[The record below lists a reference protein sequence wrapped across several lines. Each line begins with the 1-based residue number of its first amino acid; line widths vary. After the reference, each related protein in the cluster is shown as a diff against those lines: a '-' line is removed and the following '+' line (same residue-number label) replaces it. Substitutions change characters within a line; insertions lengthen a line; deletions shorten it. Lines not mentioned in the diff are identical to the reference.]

1 MERSKRTLFK
11 GPLLPPSASSKS
23 WSSSHARLSKGD
35 LTLSNLDSDQRVTT
49 FDSSATPQPF
59 LDPSL
64 LEQKLGR
71 LDQRTG
77 SQNQR

>member
-35 LTLSNLDSDQRVTT
+35 LTLSNLDSDQRGPPGQPLYE
-49 FDSSATPQPF
+49 DSWLTYK
-59 LDPSL
+59 PS
-64 LEQKLGR
+64 
-71 LDQRTG
+71 DYF
-77 SQNQR
+77 